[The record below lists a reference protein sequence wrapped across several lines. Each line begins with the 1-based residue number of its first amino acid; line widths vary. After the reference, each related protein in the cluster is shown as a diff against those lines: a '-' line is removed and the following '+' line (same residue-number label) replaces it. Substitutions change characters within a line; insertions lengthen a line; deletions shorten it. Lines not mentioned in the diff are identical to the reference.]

1 MLRGLESFVTWLC
14 EREHADVGSPHR
26 CFDCPLA
33 RYLSETTGRLWGVDA
48 PYYGPASMETYRWA
62 VLPLWARLFVSS
74 TDTAQFP
81 SLTGA
86 QALDALASIELRLT
100 SSSCSLAA

>member
-1 MLRGLESFVTWLC
+1 MCGLEPFVTWLC
-14 EREHADVGSPHR
+14 ERENTDVGYPHR

-48 PYYGPASMETYRWA
+48 PYYGLASVEVSRWA
-62 VLPLWARLFVSS
+62 VLPRWARLFVSY
-74 TDTAQFP
+74 TDTTQFT
-81 SLTGA
+81 SLTGV
-86 QALDALASIELRLT
+86 QALEVLASIELRLT